1 MPQFASPITSHSA
14 GLDEL
19 TLKIEPFKLFAPKR
33 KKRIQHGRV
42 AACENDDTITQYI
55 I

>member
-19 TLKIEPFKLFAPKR
+19 TLKIEPFKIICAQT
-33 KKRIQHGRV
+33 KKRIQH
-42 AACENDDTITQYI
+42 AE
-55 I
+55 